1 MPSLFKCS
9 FISLGRIA
17 LILAALQLAA
27 CNSPEE
33 RAQNYYER
41 GMKLLAQQDYVKA
54 SLELKNALQLKK
66 DLVEAWRALAEIE
79 QHNQNWESL
88 IAIRRTIVELD
99 PKDVDEKLR
108 LARLLVVAKM
118 PEDALNLVNAAV
130 ELDDQSSN
138 AQGLKWL
145 IFLSLMTRKGLFAR
159 RRRREKDVNN
169 VEATVVIA
177 ADEFARGDTDGM
189 AVNRR
194 TLVFER
200 IGVQLFKLK
209 IFEQMQNSK
218 QVEAVLQKLI
228 ELYSKEIPFRRALVS
243 ITSIE
248 RPADAEKELQI
259 LAAPNPSDVEAGLDV
274 VRYLGMTKGATAA
287 RQELLARSNA
297 RPEPSV
303 IALLWRNSIS
313 VKARSRR
320 VELSRTSPKALTR
333 ESGAWRRKPSSPRRI
348 SAQKSLRRLRP
359 WSMRSLVRIN
369 AARWALGCE
378 RRCEW
383 SKDNM
388 MQPSPTSGRHLR
400 STPIDRALPA
410 AC

>member
-41 GMKLLAQQDYVKA
+41 GMKLLSQQDYVKA

-118 PEDALNLVNAAV
+118 PEDALNVVTAAV
-130 ELDDQSSN
+130 ELDDQNSN
-138 AQGLKWL
+138 AQGLKSL
-145 IFLSLMTRKGLFAR
+145 ILFQLDDNKGAV
-159 RRRREKDVNN
+159 REAQAALKKDVNN

-177 ADEFARGDTDGM
+177 ADKFARGDADGAL
-189 AVNRR
+189 AVLNRENAPY
-194 TLVFER
+194 LND

-209 IFEQMQNSK
+209 IFEQMQDSK

-228 ELYSKEIPFRRALVS
+228 ELYPKEIPFRRALVKHY
-243 ITSIE
+243 IDQH

-259 LAAPNPSDVEAGLDV
+259 LAAANPSDVEAGLDV

-287 RQELLARSNA
+287 RQELLTRSNG
-297 RPEPSV
+297 PEAFRYRV
-303 IALLWRNSIS
+303 AL
-313 VKARSRR
+313 AEFDFGPSRR
-320 VELSRTSPKALTR
+320 FRRDLLCRPSDRQGQLRAVPNFPFRWKTNRPYQHA
-333 ESGAWRRKPSSPRRI
+333 SG
-348 SAQKSLRRLRP
+348 
-359 WSMRSLVRIN
+359 
-369 AARWALGCE
+369 
-378 RRCEW
+378 
-383 SKDNM
+383 
-388 MQPSPTSGRHLR
+388 
-400 STPIDRALPA
+400 
-410 AC
+410 